1 MKILLAI
8 ATGGALGAVLRYMIA
23 QQVAQIL
30 GSDFPWAT
38 LIVNVFGSLLLG
50 GFVGTLVASWAP
62 NELMRGFVA
71 VGTLG
76 AFTTFSTFSMEIVFL
91 YERGEWGLACLYLLA
106 SIVLSLTGFIVG
118 LRIVRAVLV

>member
-30 GSDFPWAT
+30 GSDYPWAT

-50 GFVGTLVASWAP
+50 GFVGTL
-62 NELMRGFVA
+62 
-71 VGTLG
+71 
-76 AFTTFSTFSMEIVFL
+76 
-91 YERGEWGLACLYLLA
+91 Y
-106 SIVLSLTGFIVG
+106 
-118 LRIVRAVLV
+118 